1 MNLYKTIKDRVT
13 TRQAAEHYGLPVNHN
28 GMARCPFH
36 EDHTPSLKLDERYYC
51 FGCGATGDVIDFTAG
66 LFGLSTKDA
75 AEKLITD
82 FGIGA
87 SQKAK
92 QFHSPPEKNA
102 EQFPDR
108 ERLCICVFRDYL
120 RLLNIWSVKYRPESS
135 DELFHARFV
144 EAVTYL
150 PEVNHIL
157 DCLLSNDHALVQKT
171 VDLLRKDGFIDRL
184 AMYVDAIQEEE
195 RRSFYE
201 QDPA

>member
-13 TRQAAEHYGLPVNHN
+13 TRQAAEHYGLPANHN
-28 GMARCPFH
+28 GMTRCPFH
-36 EDHTPSLKLDERYYC
+36 EDHTPSLKLDERFYC

-75 AEKLITD
+75 ADKLITD
-82 FGIGA
+82 FGIDA

-92 QFHSPPEKNA
+92 QFQCPPEKNA

-108 ERLCICVFRDYL
+108 ERLCIRVFRDYL
-120 RLLNIWSVKYRPESS
+120 RLLNIWSVKYRPENS
-135 DELFHARFV
+135 EGLFHDRFV

-157 DCLLSNDHALVQKT
+157 DCLLSNDRALVQKT
-171 VDLLRKDGFIDRL
+171 VDLLREDGLVARL
-184 AMYVDAIQEEE
+184 AMYVDTIQEEE
-195 RRSFYE
+195 RRNFYE
-201 QDPA
+201 QNRA

>member
-13 TRQAAEHYGLPVNHN
+13 TRQAAELYGLPVNHS

-36 EDHTPSLKLDERYYC
+36 EDHIPSLRLDERYYC

-66 LFGLSTKDA
+66 LFGLSAKDA
-75 AEKLITD
+75 TEKLITD
-82 FGIGA
+82 FGIDA
-87 SQKAK
+87 SEKTK
-92 QFHSPPEKNA
+92 QFHIPSEKNA
-102 EQFPDR
+102 EQFPNR
-108 ERLCICVFRDYL
+108 ERLCIRVFRDYL

-135 DELFHARFV
+135 NELFHDRFV

-171 VDLLRKDGFIDRL
+171 VELLCKNGFIERL

-195 RRSFYE
+195 RR
-201 QDPA
+201 